1 MVGAL
6 LVRLDAYL
14 TLMNWTGG
22 IANPKWKDNQTMLNK
37 ETIPQWQA
45 YVPGFARSQAFQS
58 NQMTDTST
66 PT

>member
-1 MVGAL
+1 MQ
-6 LVRLDAYL
+6 

-45 YVPGFARSQAFQS
+45 YVPGFARSQTFHS
-58 NQMTDTST
+58 NQLTDTSI